1 MFMPVV
7 SASASG
13 DWRRCGRRRWTGRN
27 DRFTVRQRDGP
38 RQDDR
43 VAGLEPAGDLDGR
56 RVAESDVHHLHP
68 GSSVNRGENELLAA
82 TLLWCRGGHDDR
94 VLGMRGLDH
103 DIRSGCATRAPRAR
117 VRSFLPHRHGACA
130 TGRRGWPRI
139 GHRPRDRRGPRWDYL
154 CRKRAGRRSPV
165 HRHPTARPATRPGV
179 GRRSQQVTPT
189 QSVRPGQCVRTQQT
203 PPAGCASRAG
213 SPCDCWVRSPSRS
226 S

>member
-1 MFMPVV
+1 MKPARWLCATLIALSSSLAGGAAAPVGAAPV
-7 SASASG
+7 ERLATHATASAVRSIQAEAALPMLA
-13 DWRRCGRRRWTGRN
+13 
-27 DRFTVRQRDGP
+27 TVRVCHPSTSGTCSIVSTAP
-38 RQDDR
+38 T
-43 VAGLEPAGDLDGR
+43 R
-56 RVAESDVHHLHP
+56 RVRD
-68 GSSVNRGENELLAA
+68 
-82 TLLWCRGGHDDR
+82 W
-94 VLGMRGLDH
+94 
-103 DIRSGCATRAPRAR
+103 
-117 VRSFLPHRHGACA
+117 
-130 TGRRGWPRI
+130 RRGWPRI

-189 QSVRPGQCVRTQQT
+189 QSAHPGQCVRTQQT